1 MAEIPKVLRSRRLLQ
16 WAAFLVVLLIGGQ
29 FTLWV
34 LPYLEGRPPSVPRP
48 PGVEAFLP
56 INSFLAL
63 RHLINTGRV
72 DPVHPAGLA
81 IFLGILVMSFA
92 LPRSFCSHL
101 CPVGLLSELLGRTG
115 ARLFG
120 GNLRL
125 PKAADLPLRGIKFLL
140 LGFFAWAI
148 WFQMSSSDVAA
159 FLDSPYA
166 RVVDVKMWLFFARPS
181 NLTLLVLAFLVL
193 ASLVIRDFWCR
204 YLCPYGALLG
214 ILGVFSPWKITRS
227 EEKCTQCLGC
237 TRACPAR
244 LKVHEMTRV
253 TSPDCTACQD
263 CVAACPVPG
272 CLSLALPGGKAPI
285 LRPALGVLLALA
297 LYAGVTG
304 LVGWMG
310 GWKTCVTP
318 AEYQR
323 RIPEIQSPLY
333 THPMG
338 LNPAEGGSEKK
349 GRE

>member
-16 WAAFLVVLLIGGQ
+16 WAAFLLVLLIGGQ

-34 LPYLEGRPPSVPRP
+34 LPYLEGRPPTIPRP

-63 RHLINTGRV
+63 RHLLLTGRV

-120 GNLRL
+120 RNLRL
-125 PKAADLPLRGIKFLL
+125 PKPADLPLRGIKFFL
-140 LGFFAWAI
+140 LGFFAWVI
-148 WFQMSSSDVAA
+148 WFQMTPSDVAA

-166 RVVDVKMWLFFARPS
+166 RLVDVKMWLFFARPS
-181 NLTLLVLAFLVL
+181 NLTLLVLGFLAL

-214 ILGVFSPWKITRS
+214 ILGVFSPWKVTRK
-227 EEKCTQCLGC
+227 EEIC
-237 TRACPAR
+237 TRCGACAQACPAG
-244 LKVHEMTRV
+244 LKVHEKTRV
-253 TSPDCTACQD
+253 TSPECTACQD
-263 CVAACPVPG
+263 CVAACPVEG
-272 CLSLALPGGKAPI
+272 CLALALPGRKVPI
-285 LRPALGVLLALA
+285 LRPALGAFLALA

-304 LVGWMG
+304 FVGWTG
-310 GWKTCVTP
+310 GWKTSITP
-318 AEYQR
+318 EEYQM
-323 RIPEIQSPLY
+323 RIPQIQSPLY

-338 LNPAEGGSEKK
+338 LNPAEK
-349 GRE
+349 GPGETRRK

>member
-1 MAEIPKVLRSRRLLQ
+1 MARLPRVFVSRRLLQ
-16 WAAFLVVLLIGGQ
+16 WAAFLLVLLIGGQ

-63 RHLINTGRV
+63 RHLLATGRV
-72 DPVHPAGLA
+72 DPIHPAGLA

-101 CPVGLLSELLGRTG
+101 CPVGLLSELFGRTG

-120 GNLRL
+120 RNLSL
-125 PKAADLPLRGIKFLL
+125 PRVLDLPLRSLKFLL
-140 LGFFAWAI
+140 LGFFTWAV
-148 WFQMSSSDVAA
+148 WFQMSTRDVAA

-181 NLTLLVLAFLVL
+181 NLTLLVLGFLAA

-214 ILGVFSPWKITRS
+214 ILGLVSPWKITRN
-227 EEKCTQCLGC
+227 EETCTGCRAC

-244 LKVHEMTRV
+244 IPVHAKERI

-263 CVAACPVPG
+263 CVAACPVEG
-272 CLSLALPGGKAPI
+272 CLALALPGRKAPI

-304 LVGWMG
+304 LFGVLG
-310 GWKTCVTP
+310 GWKTSLTP
-318 AEYQR
+318 REYR
-323 RIPEIQSPLY
+323 LRIPEINSPLY

-338 LNPAEGGSEKK
+338 LDPMEKK
-349 GRE
+349 NRRP